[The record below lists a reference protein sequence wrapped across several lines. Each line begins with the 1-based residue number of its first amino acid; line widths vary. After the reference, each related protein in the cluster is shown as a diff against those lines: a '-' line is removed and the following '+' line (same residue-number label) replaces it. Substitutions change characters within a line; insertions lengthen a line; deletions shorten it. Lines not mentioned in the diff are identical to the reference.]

1 MRQTAEPA
9 GRHPGA
15 RRARPKGNTEMN
27 NENMGAAE
35 TIVQS
40 LLSYADHMYH
50 NRPGV
55 VVPDARF
62 KVGVRWE
69 YVTHR
74 EKCPQ
79 HQDAAV
85 KAEKA
90 DGRLTGRLLCS
101 ECQQDVRGS
110 GVKIVYR
117 KTKVG
122 KKETEQRVGR
132 LSDDGKTVVEGGKAV
147 GEYRQAGIFPEVAKW
162 MYEQVARVWEL
173 DNEFAARWA
182 SHAFGEDH
190 KDRAVVMA
198 AFMLVQS
205 RKGDPVREDGK
216 VLFHDEDFRDVGEA
230 MVLHLRNKRAKDE
243 REISPR
249 MLLRIHELLSLPEVA
264 EVNRRLG
271 FGVSARR
278 PPLGRW
284 AKAVEKWLLYREENP
299 KMLKGL
305 VDSGQKST
313 VVELCKRV
321 GYKPATPKFF
331 EVLGVRQKQ
340 APDGRRTIAI
350 GQDIRA
356 ADSWAGLTEEQICE
370 AIVRDKVG
378 YKRVAGMVPRE
389 VGVTRAIMA
398 ATVESGGVSDK
409 EMIILMPT
417 LEDLG
422 LLDVPS
428 VKERIARAVAA
439 ADDTRAANVAARM
452 RSQGAKDQLAEAAD
466 NAVKKAVGKA
476 MKDMRAYVLIDKS
489 GSMDGA
495 IEAAKVYVA
504 KFLQG
509 FPPDKVH
516 VAYFDMVGRELRIPH
531 ASAAGVAMALSGITA
546 GGGTNYGQGVM
557 ALSHHVPKAEEDV
570 LMVFIGDEAH
580 LQGHWVAP
588 GLGSFPAFTADV
600 RGSGLRPMAFG
611 LVPVVSP
618 SPQNPRGDSVR
629 KTAAELGIP
638 CFEIDE
644 ATFSDPY
651 AIPRTI
657 RALIASTPV
666 ARSSVAPAA
675 RRQTLV
681 EAIMKTELLRKPAWA
696 A

>member
-1 MRQTAEPA
+1 
-9 GRHPGA
+9 
-15 RRARPKGNTEMN
+15 MN

-35 TIVQS
+35 TIVQT
-40 LLSYADHMYH
+40 LLSHADHMYH

-55 VVPDARF
+55 VFPDARF

-74 EKCPQ
+74 EKCPR
-79 HQDAAV
+79 HPDADARPE
-85 KAEKA
+85 KGGGEGKKPILCAECK
-90 DGRLTGRLLCS
+90 
-101 ECQQDVRGS
+101 QDVRGS
-110 GVKIVYR
+110 GVKVVYR
-117 KTKVG
+117 KVKAG
-122 KKETEQRVGR
+122 KKETEQRVGV
-132 LSDDGKTVVEGGKAV
+132 LSDDGKTVVEGGRPV

-216 VLFHDEDFRDVGEA
+216 ILFHDDDFRDVGEA
-230 MVLHLRNKRAKDE
+230 MVLHLKNKRAKDE

-264 EVNRRLG
+264 DINRRLG

-305 VDSGQKST
+305 VESGQKST

-321 GYKPATPKFF
+321 GYKPVTSKFF
-331 EVLGVRQKQ
+331 EILGVRQKQ
-340 APDGRRTIAI
+340 APDGRRTVAI
-350 GQDIRA
+350 GQEIKA
-356 ADSWAGLTEEQICE
+356 AASWAGLTEQQICE

-398 ATVESGGVSDK
+398 ATIESGGVSDK

-422 LLDVPS
+422 LLEVPS

-452 RSQGAKDQLAEAAD
+452 RSQSAKDQLQEAAD
-466 NAVKKAVGKA
+466 NAIKKAVEEV
-476 MKDMRAYVLIDKS
+476 MKDMRAYILVDKS
-489 GSMDGA
+489 GSMEGA

-509 FPPDKVH
+509 FPQDKIH
-516 VAYFDMVGRELRIPH
+516 VAYFDMVGREVRIPH
-531 ASAAGVAMALSGITA
+531 PSAAGVAKAFSGIAA
-546 GGGTNYGQGVM
+546 GGGTHYGQGVM
-557 ALSHHVPKAEEDV
+557 ALSHHVPKPEEDTIFI
-570 LMVFIGDEAH
+570 FIGDEGH
-580 LQGHWVAP
+580 LQGHFVGAGVAT
-588 GLGSFPAFTADV
+588 FPSFTADV
-600 RGSGLRPMAFG
+600 RNSGLRPMAFG
-611 LVPVVSP
+611 LIPVVGA
-618 SPQNPRGDSVR
+618 QFPRGDSVR

-644 ATFSDPY
+644 GTFSDPY

-657 RALIASTPV
+657 RNLVAATPV
-666 ARSSVAPAA
+666 TRTAVAPAA

-681 EAIMKTELLRKPAWA
+681 EVIMKTELLRKPAWA